1 HTTAGKRTYVRFAVF
16 IQGQIPSND
25 APHPISENAAECFAP
40 FCPIQ
45 QVVWMSNIRSPFGP
59 IHFGVRM
66 GCKYFLHVVR
76 LAEISM
82 PRNRPGVFAYFLII
96 EFTNGPA
103 PEVIVMINQPYLRFQ
118 SCFFNCRAQMLF
130 HIL

>member
-1 HTTAGKRTYVRFAVF
+1 MDGDQTTAGEGDYVRFAVF
-16 IQGQIPSND
+16 VQGQIPSND
-25 APHPISENAAECFAP
+25 APHPVSQDSSVCFAP
-40 FCPIQ
+40 LGPIHQ
-45 QVVWMSNIRSPFGP
+45 IAWISNVRSAFGP
-59 IHFGVRM
+59 IHLSVRM

-103 PEVIVMINQPYLRFQ
+103 PEVIVMINQPYLRF
-118 SCFFNCRAQMLF
+118 
-130 HIL
+130 